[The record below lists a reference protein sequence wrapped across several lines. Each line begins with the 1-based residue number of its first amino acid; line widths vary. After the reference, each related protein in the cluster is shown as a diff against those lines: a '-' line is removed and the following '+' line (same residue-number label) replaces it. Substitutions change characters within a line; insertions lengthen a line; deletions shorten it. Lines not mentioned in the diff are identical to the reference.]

1 MVRGS
6 SKILLRYN
14 ITRCTKFL
22 GLFLLM
28 IDVPISISI
37 HCGSLIIFWVST
49 FLLELRGARFFFSF
63 FVFFKNSG

>member
-49 FLLELRGARFFFSF
+49 FFTRAQRSSLFFFIF
-63 FVFFKNSG
+63 CFFKK